1 VLWQSSPA
9 PKRKQVVLVFKSRE
23 NKALPPVNST
33 LQLPPPGSLPPVPP
47 LPPPPTVALDSDSV
61 TRLLHL
67 ETPPPSCLQSCFLPA
82 HEAITSPIFF
92 FYNQQQQKNHCLS
105 GSLQVTHLF
114 KKIIKI
120 KFSDSQRQLLK
131 SDNHISSH
139 EQKPNQ
145 KKERKDHATSFIYL
159 FQQWLCKEASKQQL
173 QQYSTKAHT
182 HSLSLSLSLSLSD

>member
-23 NKALPPVNST
+23 NKALPLVNST
-33 LQLPPPGSLPPVPP
+33 LQLPPPGSLPP

-67 ETPPPSCLQSCFLPA
+67 ETPPPSCFLPA

-92 FYNQQQQKNHCLS
+92 FYNQQQQKNNCLS
-105 GSLQVTHLF
+105 GSFQVTHLF

-120 KFSDSQRQLLK
+120 KFSDSQRQLMK

-159 FQQWLCKEASKQQL
+159 FQQWLCKDASKQQL

-182 HSLSLSLSLSLSD
+182 HTLSLSLSLSL